1 MGNKMAAKA
10 VDLLR
15 VDLPLH
21 EETLVLEADRRF
33 GLVLVDL
40 VNGFCIPGAG
50 NLAPL
55 TANDQISLVVDE
67 SVKLARIF
75 SERKWPIL
83 AFLDT
88 HYPDKPE
95 PPYPPHC
102 IIGTGEENLW
112 LENDANATIR
122 RKDCID
128 GFIGSMVEDGSNV
141 FINWVKSKEIHSIL
155 VLGICTDICVLDFV
169 ATTLSARNRGWLS
182 PLEDVFVYSK
192 GCATYDLP
200 ARVAKDIK
208 GAISHPQA
216 AKENLIKFDLSLY
229 LEAVDNILSLQSYIS
244 TRKLGSCKV
253 CKQPGGLG
261 AGI

>member
-1 MGNKMAAKA
+1 MEATA

-40 VNGFCIPGAG
+40 VNGFCTPGAG

-55 TANDQISLVVDE
+55 TANDQISLMVDE
-67 SVKLARIF
+67 SVKLARFF

-102 IIGTGEENLW
+102 IIGTGEENLVPALQW

-122 RKDCID
+122 RKGCID

-200 ARVAKDIK
+200 ACVAKDIK
-208 GAISHPQA
+208 GAISHPQETMHHVGLYIA
-216 AKENLIKFDLSLY
+216 QGRGAKI
-229 LEAVDNILSLQSYIS
+229 V
-244 TRKLGSCKV
+244 RKV
-253 CKQPGGLG
+253 E
-261 AGI
+261 

>member
-1 MGNKMAAKA
+1 MAAKA
-10 VDLLR
+10 VDLLC

-21 EETLVLEADRRF
+21 EETLVIEVDRSF

-40 VNGFCIPGAG
+40 VNGFCTPGAG

-55 TANDQISLVVDE
+55 TANDQISLMVDE

-88 HYPDKPE
+88 HYPAKPE

-112 LENDANATIR
+112 LENDGNATIR

-141 FINWVKSKEIHSIL
+141 FINWVKSKEIHSVSLAHEKDHFLAICLQKKLYNLLFEIVPQIL

-192 GCATYDLP
+192 GCATYDIP

-208 GAISHPQA
+208 GAISHPQV
-216 AKENLIKFDLSLY
+216 KYGF
-229 LEAVDNILSLQSYIS
+229 
-244 TRKLGSCKV
+244 RWR
-253 CKQPGGLG
+253 
-261 AGI
+261 